1 MRQLMDKYQDHRHT
15 NRGAPSKPQAT
26 RRVWMTIGDAAMTT
40 TVPNAIKPPSKLLL
54 LAEIRVVY
62 EFALGVA
69 SLPTLATAPRG
80 DGHTVL
86 VLPGFLTSDSSTDFL
101 RTYLRGIGLNAV
113 GWEMGRNLGGLYRM
127 RDMLRAKVSDLA
139 RQSGRRISVLGW
151 SLGGVYARDLALA
164 LPEAI
169 RGIITLGSP
178 FTGDLRAN
186 NVGKLYD
193 RVSGE
198 HVDEAQIEDVAA
210 LAGDLPVPATSI
222 YSRTDG
228 VVSWQT
234 SLVRENARAENI
246 EVHGASHLGLGFNP
260 AVLWA
265 IADRLAQKEGSFA
278 RFGRTGPF
286 ALAYRGAGK

>member
-1 MRQLMDKYQDHRHT
+1 MGQIMDKYQKARQTIRDP
-15 NRGAPSKPQAT
+15 RGEPPASP
-26 RRVWMTIGDAAMTT
+26 RVWKTIGDAAMNAMP
-40 TVPNAIKPPSKLLL
+40 PNAIKPPSKLLL

-86 VLPGFLTSDSSTDFL
+86 VLPGFLTSDTSTDFL

-127 RDMLRAKVSDLA
+127 RDMLRAKVRDLA
-139 RQSGRRISVLGW
+139 RQSGRSISVLGW

-198 HVDEAQIEDVAA
+198 HVDEAQVEDVAA

-228 VVSWQT
+228 VVSWRT

-286 ALAYRGAGK
+286 ALAYRGK

>member
-1 MRQLMDKYQDHRHT
+1 M
-15 NRGAPSKPQAT
+15 N
-26 RRVWMTIGDAAMTT
+26 AMP
-40 TVPNAIKPPSKLLL
+40 PNAIKPPSKLLL

-86 VLPGFLTSDSSTDFL
+86 VLPGFLTSDTSTDFL

-127 RDMLRAKVSDLA
+127 RDMLRAKVRDLA
-139 RQSGRRISVLGW
+139 GQSGRRISVLGW

-164 LPEAI
+164 LPDAI

-198 HVDEAQIEDVAA
+198 HVDDAQIEDVAA

-265 IADRLAQKEGSFA
+265 IADRLAQKEGRFE

-286 ALAYRGAGK
+286 ALAYRGK

>member
-1 MRQLMDKYQDHRHT
+1 MDKYLSRRQLI
-15 NRGAPSKPQAT
+15 RGTSGKPPALP
-26 RRVWMTIGDAAMTT
+26 RVWMKIGDAAMNAIP
-40 TVPNAIKPPSKLLL
+40 PNAIKPPSKLLL
-54 LAEIRVVY
+54 LGEVRAVY

-86 VLPGFLTSDSSTDFL
+86 VLPGFLTSDSSTEFL
-101 RTYLRGIGLNAV
+101 RSYLRGMGLTAV

-127 RDMLRAKVSDLA
+127 RDLLRAKVRDLA
-139 RQSGRRISVLGW
+139 RQSGGKISVVGW

-164 LPEAI
+164 LPDCI
-169 RGIITLGSP
+169 RGIVTLGSP

-198 HVDEAQIEDVAA
+198 QVDEAQIEDVTA

-228 VVSWQT
+228 VVAWRT

-265 IADRLAQKEGSFA
+265 IADRLAQKEGRFE
-278 RFGRTGPF
+278 RFGRSGPF

>member
-1 MRQLMDKYQDHRHT
+1 M
-15 NRGAPSKPQAT
+15 NAIAPT
-26 RRVWMTIGDAAMTT
+26 
-40 TVPNAIKPPSKLLL
+40 AIKPPSKLLL
-54 LAEIRVVY
+54 LGEIRAVY

-101 RTYLRGIGLNAV
+101 RSYLRGIGLNAV

-127 RDMLRAKVSDLA
+127 RDLLRTKVSDLA
-139 RQSGRRISVLGW
+139 AQSGRRISVVGW

-164 LPEAI
+164 LPDCI

-198 HVDEAQIEDVAA
+198 HVADAQVEDVAA

-228 VVSWQT
+228 VVSWRT
-234 SLVRENARAENI
+234 SLVRENAQAENI

-265 IADRLAQKEGSFA
+265 IADRLSQPEGAFEP
-278 RFGRTGPF
+278 FGRMGPF
-286 ALAYRGAGK
+286 ALAYRGANVK

>member
-1 MRQLMDKYQDHRHT
+1 
-15 NRGAPSKPQAT
+15 
-26 RRVWMTIGDAAMTT
+26 
-40 TVPNAIKPPSKLLL
+40 
-54 LAEIRVVY
+54 
-62 EFALGVA
+62 
-69 SLPTLATAPRG
+69 
-80 DGHTVL
+80 
-86 VLPGFLTSDSSTDFL
+86 
-101 RTYLRGIGLNAV
+101 
-113 GWEMGRNLGGLYRM
+113 M